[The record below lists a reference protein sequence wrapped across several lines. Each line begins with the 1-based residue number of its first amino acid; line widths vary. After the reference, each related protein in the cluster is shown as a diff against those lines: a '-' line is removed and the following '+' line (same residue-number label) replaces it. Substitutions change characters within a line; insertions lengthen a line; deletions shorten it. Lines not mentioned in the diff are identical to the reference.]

1 MSEQEGATAVSSARR
16 RSEAL
21 ASLRGVLQLWW
32 LVVLFAVLGGAAAA
46 GVSALQTPLYRST
59 TTLYVTVGSEDGAQQ
74 AYQGTLASQQRVLS
88 YAELVTSEEVLRRAR
103 DTSGL
108 QLTTEQ
114 MTDAISATAKPGTV
128 LVSISAELPDADD
141 AARLANGLGEA
152 MVEYVE
158 DLETTDKKVGP
169 TAKVT
174 VVTPAVIEP
183 DAVSPLYGRNIAIG
197 VLGGLLLGA
206 IAAHLWR
213 RFDVRI
219 RTSED
224 LREAGSHSV
233 LGEIPE
239 DSELGSRSLVDF
251 SSGASAAAEAY
262 RKLRTNLAFV
272 QVDGSVRCLV
282 VTSPNVAEGK
292 TTTAIN
298 LAAAFAESGKRSI
311 VIDADLRRPM
321 VAKRLGISGSVGV
334 TDIVRGGVRLEEVVQ
349 GTSVNGLFAITA
361 GELPPNPAE
370 FLGFD
375 AVGRL
380 VEELKNHFDVVVV
393 DSAPI
398 LPVTDSVVAAQWCDG
413 VIIVAKAGKTR
424 IPDLE
429 RAVDQLAGGHAAVFG
444 SVLNGAKKMSKSS
457 YAYYGSD

>member
-1 MSEQEGATAVSSARR
+1 
-16 RSEAL
+16 
-21 ASLRGVLQLWW
+21 
-32 LVVLFAVLGGAAAA
+32 
-46 GVSALQTPLYRST
+46 
-59 TTLYVTVGSEDGAQQ
+59 
-74 AYQGTLASQQRVLS
+74 
-88 YAELVTSEEVLRRAR
+88 
-103 DTSGL
+103 
-108 QLTTEQ
+108 
-114 MTDAISATAKPGTV
+114 
-128 LVSISAELPDADD
+128 
-141 AARLANGLGEA
+141 
-152 MVEYVE
+152 
-158 DLETTDKKVGP
+158 
-169 TAKVT
+169 
-174 VVTPAVIEP
+174 
-183 DAVSPLYGRNIAIG
+183 
-197 VLGGLLLGA
+197 
-206 IAAHLWR
+206 
-213 RFDVRI
+213 
-219 RTSED
+219 
-224 LREAGSHSV
+224 
-233 LGEIPE
+233 
-239 DSELGSRSLVDF
+239 
-251 SSGASAAAEAY
+251 
-262 RKLRTNLAFV
+262 
-272 QVDGSVRCLV
+272 
-282 VTSPNVAEGK
+282 
-292 TTTAIN
+292 
-298 LAAAFAESGKRSI
+298 
-311 VIDADLRRPM
+311 M